1 VEREMRNKVLLSV
14 VLLLFSGAAA
24 FAAFAPVGDPIEGGS
39 WGQRFQKSGGDFD
52 LVAVRIVDGRHFEST
67 THRNF
72 SEGGW
77 QTTYEIEGPQW
88 PQVSQATAQGPF
100 KHDLEWEIWFES
112 DKSEPLEFDFVAFNG
127 DTCRESAHANWD
139 GNHWA
144 IDGDGCDWH
153 PDRDTL
159 LIPAPGAALLGA
171 VGLGTVGLGIFVWF
185 RRQPP

>member
-1 VEREMRNKVLLSV
+1 MRNRVLVSV
-14 VLLLFSGAAA
+14 VLLLFGGAAA
-24 FAAFAPVGDPIEGGS
+24 LAALAPVGDPIEGGS
-39 WGQRFQKSGGDFD
+39 WGQRFKKSGGDFD
-52 LVAVRIVDGRHFEST
+52 LVAVRIVDDHYFEST

-77 QTTYEIEGPQW
+77 QTTYEIEGRQW
-88 PQVSQATAQGPF
+88 PEVTQATAQGPVRNGIQ
-100 KHDLEWEIWFES
+100 WEIWFEGE
-112 DKSEPLEFDFVAFNG
+112 KSESVQIDFVAFDG
-127 DTCRESAHANWD
+127 ETLCESAHADWD

-144 IDGDGCDWH
+144 IDGDGCDWR
-153 PDRDTL
+153 PERETL